1 MRFLIAGQQRPSLL
15 EMERALSRVRC
26 GVEMVTDGAI
36 ALDRCMEDEFDC
48 LVLDAAT
55 LWADAVKAVSGIRDA
70 GVQTPVFLIV
80 EKGCKRLGIAALN
93 AGADDFLMRP
103 FVMDEFVA
111 RARALARRNGSL
123 AVRVLSCGDLLLNDR
138 TFEMSAA
145 EGAVHLGNREYQM
158 MELLMRG
165 RGRPISAEEMAS
177 RVWGMNSS
185 VTQDVVWVHISSLRR
200 KMRQIGAKARIGTYR
215 GQGYVLEE

>member
-26 GVEMVTDGAI
+26 GVELATDGAI
-36 ALDRCMEDEFDC
+36 ALDRCMEDAFDC

-55 LWADAVKAVSGIRDA
+55 LWADAVQAVSGIRDA

-80 EKGCKRLGIAALN
+80 EKGGRRLGVAALN

-103 FVMDEFVA
+103 FALDEFVA

-123 AVRVLSCGDLLLNDR
+123 AMCVLSCGDLLLCDR
-138 TFEMSAA
+138 TFEMRTPQ
-145 EGAVHLGNREYQM
+145 GVVHLGNREYQM

-165 RGRPISAEEMAS
+165 RGRPISAEEMAC
-177 RVWGMNSS
+177 RVWGMDRG

-200 KMRQIGAKARIGTYR
+200 KLRQIKASVRIGTYR